1 MTNINRI
8 GDHLMIHT
16 RDHKT
21 DYMFDPWEYL
31 GPKRRKLLDNSW
43 ASLFREHILSELPV
57 SQLTSYY
64 SEDFGRPTKE
74 LYSALGALVIQQMH
88 DLTDDETVAQ
98 FSFNLQ
104 WHYALDIPGE
114 SDEAK
119 YLSAKSLWTLRQRVM
134 ETDLDEVL
142 FNITANTLARVF
154 GVDTSKQRI
163 DSVHIRSNMKRLGR
177 ICIFSQS
184 IHNFLVNLKRHH
196 REIFDTID
204 TEMVERYLTKKALG
218 CFSLVKPSES
228 AKTLEQVSKDLF
240 SLVQLF
246 RDNKQITSM
255 NTFGALLRVL
265 TEQCEVR
272 EEEENSC
279 QELTLKKPCDIPSSS
294 LQNPSDPDAGYSSH
308 KGQGYHVQVMETYC
322 DCEEGNKREEALN
335 LITHVEVQS
344 ADKSDVH
351 ALLPALE
358 STHDRGLG
366 PKEVLADSLYGSD
379 ENHEKAR
386 GMEVDLVAPTM
397 GSAKKDSFS
406 LVDFAQDEKGNIIAC
421 PRGYAPVKRRQSKK
435 NLSIGF
441 DSLHCNDCPI
451 QSQCPVKK
459 GKKRHYLRFTFKALR
474 VAGRRAQELTDEFKD
489 KYRWRA
495 GVEATFSEMATITGI
510 KKLRVRGMRAVC
522 FCARLKAVG
531 VNIFRAARVKRAREA
546 LEAAPGGAL
555 SGIGSLI
562 YAVKEQFLSRWSR
575 LREIFVIGGRME
587 RCSFKIAA

>member
-1 MTNINRI
+1 MTNINHI

-21 DYMFDPWEYL
+21 AYMFDPWEYL
-31 GPKRRKLLDNSW
+31 GPKRRKLLDSSW
-43 ASLFREHILSELPV
+43 AGLFREHILSELPV
-57 SQLTSYY
+57 SQLASYY

-74 LYSALGALVIQQMH
+74 LYSALGALVLQQMH
-88 DLTDDETVAQ
+88 DLTDDETVTQ

-134 ETDLDEVL
+134 EMGLDEEL
-142 FNITANTLARVF
+142 FNITANNLARIF

-204 TEMVERYLTKKALG
+204 TELLERYLTKKALG

-246 RDNKQITSM
+246 RDNKQVTSM
-255 NTFGALLRVL
+255 NTFGVLLRVL

-272 EEEENSC
+272 GDHGNHPEV
-279 QELTLKKPCDIPSSS
+279 TLKKPCDIPSSS

-322 DCEEGNKREEALN
+322 DCEEGTKREGALN

-397 GSAKKDSFS
+397 GSAKKDTFS
-406 LVDFAQDEKGNIIAC
+406 LVDFAQDENGKIIAC
-421 PRGYAPVKRRQSKK
+421 PQGYAPVKRRQSKK
-435 NLSIGF
+435 NLSVGF
-441 DSLHCNDCPI
+441 DSLHCNDCPL
-451 QSQCPVKK
+451 QSQCPVNK
-459 GKKRHYLRFTFKALR
+459 GKKRHYLRFTLKALR
-474 VAGRRAQELTDEFKD
+474 VAGRRAQERTDEFKD

-495 GVEATFSEMATITGI
+495 GVEATFSEMSTITGI
-510 KKLRVRGMRAVC
+510 KKLRVRGMRAVG

-546 LEAAPGGAL
+546 LKADPGGAL
-555 SGIGSLI
+555 SGIGSVI
-562 YAVKEQFLSRWSR
+562 YDVKEQFLSRWRR
-575 LREIFVIGGRME
+575 LREIFVIGGGIE
-587 RCSFKIAA
+587 RCSFKIAV